1 MGHHR
6 NHPGRDSK
14 RGPAFRQM
22 PDPGNDERN
31 LALHR
36 SVFAQLTRLVQDP
49 DQPGRQI
56 SLCELEQRLRGN
68 AYRLAASGSGESP
81 IADLMPHARASAI
94 SRPPEPEP
102 GA

>member
-1 MGHHR
+1 MGHDR

-14 RGPAFRQM
+14 RRPAFGQND
-22 PDPGNDERN
+22 DPGNHALN

-56 SLCELEQRLRGN
+56 SLCELEQRLRGH
-68 AYRLAASGSGESP
+68 AYRLAASGRGERP
-81 IADLMPHARASAI
+81 IADLMPPATR
-94 SRPPEPEP
+94 
-102 GA
+102 